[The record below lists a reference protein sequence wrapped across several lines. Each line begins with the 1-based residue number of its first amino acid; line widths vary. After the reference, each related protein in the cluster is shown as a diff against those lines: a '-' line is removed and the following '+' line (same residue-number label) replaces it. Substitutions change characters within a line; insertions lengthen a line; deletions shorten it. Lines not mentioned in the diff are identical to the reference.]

1 MFRLIAITSLCL
13 ASKSA
18 FQFSKCLPEQTLDF
32 FNILHL
38 RLNGFR
44 YVDQR
49 PVIVSV
55 EKGSVAEDG
64 VCFTQQLEYFSQS
77 ERTVVIQG
85 VLQPGDVLDEVFG
98 VATRPLRIHQ
108 VLQMLRSNK
117 GVPIELGIVK
127 VSTAVLCRGSVAH
140 TSTYM

>member
-64 VCFTQQLEYFSQS
+64 VCFTQQLDTF
-77 ERTVVIQG
+77 
-85 VLQPGDVLDEVFG
+85 L
-98 VATRPLRIHQ
+98 
-108 VLQMLRSNK
+108 
-117 GVPIELGIVK
+117 K
-127 VSTAVLCRGSVAH
+127 VRVRL
-140 TSTYM
+140 